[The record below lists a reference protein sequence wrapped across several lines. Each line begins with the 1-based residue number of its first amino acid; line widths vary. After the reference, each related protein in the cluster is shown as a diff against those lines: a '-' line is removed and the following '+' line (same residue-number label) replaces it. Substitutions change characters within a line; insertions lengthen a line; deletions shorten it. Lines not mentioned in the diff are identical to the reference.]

1 MEKGSDYMENK
12 EKIKCFC
19 GETFEFD
26 WTKIPNTGKILYLRC
41 PSCNAELK
49 IGNPNYKDN
58 K

>member
-1 MEKGSDYMENK
+1 MENK

-19 GETFEFD
+19 GNIFEFD
-26 WTKIPNTGKILYLRC
+26 WGKVPDKEKIVYLRC

-49 IGNPNYKDN
+49 RGNPNYKDN